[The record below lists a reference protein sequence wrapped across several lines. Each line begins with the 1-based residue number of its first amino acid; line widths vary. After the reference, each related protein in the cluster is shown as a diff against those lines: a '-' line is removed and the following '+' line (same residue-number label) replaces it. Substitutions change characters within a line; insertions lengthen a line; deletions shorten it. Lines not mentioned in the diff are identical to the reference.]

1 MSNTQ
6 WSAVDISGADYVGF
20 IEIEGNHFEVV
31 ATPKFLVFG
40 GMCNVGMLQ
49 SGYIE
54 RAEDETLLDTLHELH
69 SDLSVFY
76 RDGRV
81 YTSRI
86 VCNERM

>member
-1 MSNTQ
+1 MTHKQ
-6 WSAVDISGADYVGF
+6 WSAVDISGADYVGVL
-20 IEIEGNHFEVV
+20 EVEDNALEVV
-31 ATPKFLVFG
+31 STPNFLVFG
-40 GMCNVGMLQ
+40 RMCNVGMLQ

-54 RAEDETLLDTLHELH
+54 REEYETLDETLNELY

-76 RDGRV
+76 RDGRE

>member
-1 MSNTQ
+1 MPHKQ
-6 WSAVDISGADYVGF
+6 WSAVDISGADYVGL

-31 ATPKFLVFG
+31 ATPKVLVFG
-40 GMCNVGMLQ
+40 GACNVGMLQ

-54 RAEDETLLDTLHELH
+54 REEYETLDEILQELY

-76 RDGRV
+76 RDGRE

>member
-1 MSNTQ
+1 MPHKQ
-6 WSAVDISGADYVGF
+6 WSAVDISGADYVG
-20 IEIEGNHFEVV
+20 ILEVEDSV
-31 ATPKFLVFG
+31 FDVVSTSKFLVFG
-40 GMCNVGMLQ
+40 GTCNVGMLQ

-54 RAEDETLLDTLHELH
+54 REEHETLDDTLSELD

-76 RDGRV
+76 RDGRE

>member
-1 MSNTQ
+1 MVNTQ
-6 WSAVDISGADYVGF
+6 WSAVDISGADYLGS
-20 IEIEGNHFEVV
+20 IEVEGEHFEVV

-54 RAEDETLLDTLHELH
+54 REEYETLNDTLQELDD
-69 SDLSVFY
+69 DLETFY
-76 RDGRV
+76 RDGRE

>member
-1 MSNTQ
+1 MANKH
-6 WSAVDISGADYVGF
+6 WSAIDISDADYVG
-20 IEIEGNHFEVV
+20 ILEVEDNHFEVV

-40 GMCNVGMLQ
+40 GRCNVGMLQ

-54 RAEDETLLDTLHELH
+54 REEHETLDDTLRELD

-76 RDGRV
+76 RDGRE

>member
-1 MSNTQ
+1 MAHKQ
-6 WSAVDISGADYVGF
+6 WSAVDISGADYVGL
-20 IEIEGNHFEVV
+20 IGIADEHFEVV
-31 ATPKFLVFG
+31 VTPKFLVFG
-40 GMCNVGMLQ
+40 GTCNVGLLQ

-54 RAEDETLLDTLHELH
+54 REEYETLDDTLQELY

-76 RDGRV
+76 RDGRE

>member
-1 MSNTQ
+1 MVNTQ
-6 WSAVDISGADYVGF
+6 WSAVDISGADYLGY
-20 IEIEGNHFEVV
+20 IEVEGEHFEVV

-54 RAEDETLLDTLHELH
+54 REEYETLNDTLQELDD
-69 SDLSVFY
+69 DLETFY
-76 RDGRV
+76 RDGRE

>member
-1 MSNTQ
+1 MANTQ
-6 WSAVDISGADYVGF
+6 WSAVDISNADYVG
-20 IEIEGNHFEVV
+20 IIGTLRGYFEVV
-31 ATPKFLVFG
+31 STPKFLVFG

-54 RAEDETLLDTLHELH
+54 REEYETLNDTLQELDD
-69 SDLSVFY
+69 DLETFY
-76 RDGRV
+76 RDGRQ

>member
-1 MSNTQ
+1 MPHKQ
-6 WSAVDISGADYVGF
+6 WSAVDISGADYVGT
-20 IEIEGNHFEVV
+20 IGTLRGYFEVV

-40 GMCNVGMLQ
+40 NSCNIGLLQ

-54 RAEDETLLDTLHELH
+54 REEYETLDDTLQELDD
-69 SDLSVFY
+69 DLETFY
-76 RDGRV
+76 RDGRK

>member
-1 MSNTQ
+1 MAHKQ
-6 WSAVDISGADYVGF
+6 WSAVDISDADYVG
-20 IEIEGNHFEVV
+20 ILEIEDDHFEVV

-54 RAEDETLLDTLHELH
+54 REEYETLDDTLRELD
-69 SDLSVFY
+69 SELSVFY
-76 RDGRV
+76 RDGRE